1 VATVNIEGI
10 DHAWEQGSI
19 SVPQIR
25 QLGGIPDGTEII
37 EVDVDDNTERTLRE
51 DEKVSLPSGKE
62 YGKKVKFRRG

>member
-10 DHAWEQGSI
+10 DHSWTQETI
-19 SVPQIR
+19 TVPEIR
-25 QLGGIPDGTEII
+25 KLGGIPDGTEVI
-37 EVDVDDNTERTLRE
+37 EVDDENVERTLRE